1 MKKQH
6 YKRKT
11 PNDFSK
17 RLKRR
22 FYRIAAITTLVYV
35 TLSLIKFH
43 GELDYLP
50 HELAITWAV
59 FLLCYTSF
67 KELLR
72 WNDIQDA
79 TTYRGGLWAA
89 LVLGGGIWMVSWNIV
104 RVWAFNLPSIPF
116 PEEYQTATIETI
128 VLYTLSLIS
137 ASLYKYK
144 KAERHAGYQRAR
156 TRTVRQAQKPIPA
169 TKTGVVDAGP
179 RQRPEVTAVFTK
191 ASTTDEKDPPTD
203 EKTS

>member
-72 WNDIQDA
+72 WNDIEDA

-89 LVLGGGIWMVSWNIV
+89 LVMGGAIWMISWNII
-104 RVWAFNLPSIPF
+104 RVWALNLPSLHF
-116 PEEYQTATIETI
+116 PGEYQAATIETI
-128 VLYTLSLIS
+128 VLYTLSIVS

-144 KAERHAGYQRAR
+144 KTIRYPVRHKAR
-156 TRTVRQAQKPIPA
+156 GKFARQEQKAISSPLAQ
-169 TKTGVVDAGP
+169 G
-179 RQRPEVTAVFTK
+179 QEMQAVLTK
-191 ASTTDEKDPPTD
+191 AT
-203 EKTS
+203 

>member
-22 FYRIAAITTLVYV
+22 FYKIAAITTLVYV
-35 TLSLIKFH
+35 TLSLVKFH

-50 HELAITWAV
+50 QELAIIWAV

-67 KELLR
+67 KEMLR
-72 WNDIQDA
+72 WNNIEDT

-89 LVLGGGIWMVSWNIV
+89 LVMGGAIWMISWNIV
-104 RVWAFNLPSIPF
+104 RVWAFKLSSLHF
-116 PEEYQTATIETI
+116 PGDYQAATIETI
-128 VLYTLSLIS
+128 VLYTLSIVS
-137 ASLYKYK
+137 ASLYKYHKAKRYPARQKMRGRIAQQEQK
-144 KAERHAGYQRAR
+144 KISSPL
-156 TRTVRQAQKPIPA
+156 AQ
-169 TKTGVVDAGP
+169 G
-179 RQRPEVTAVFTK
+179 QE
-191 ASTTDEKDPPTD
+191 
-203 EKTS
+203 